1 MEFLE
6 VERRGDVAWVFFNDF
21 SKVLAAPEPPTRD
34 VHSGL
39 GWELQDLRYDADV
52 RVVVL
57 TGRDDGVFY
66 TVPDAAHY
74 EIQANR
80 DRVNPLKQESIGGPP
95 QHYPEAVETL
105 LLMDK
110 PVVAR
115 VNGDAI
121 GFGQSVL
128 WACDII
134 LAREDAVIS
143 DVHTGQ
149 GGVVDSTGILRGF
162 PQAITPGD
170 GATSTFPLFVPPT
183 YLKEYMFL
191 SPAVT
196 ARELAEMRV
205 VNRAVPLAEL
215 DAAVD
220 EMVSRLLA
228 RPARV
233 LAHTKRVCNRHV
245 VEQLLR
251 ARDLANAYEINDLW
265 NHAKDGSM

>member
-1 MEFLE
+1 MEFVE
-6 VERRGDVAWVFFNDF
+6 IERRGDVVWVFLNGF
-21 SKVLAAPEPPTRD
+21 SKVLAASEPPTTD
-34 VHSGL
+34 VHEGL
-39 GWELQDLRYDADV
+39 GRAMHDARYDADV
-52 RVVVL
+52 RLVVL
-57 TGRDDGVFY
+57 TGRQDGEFY
-66 TVPDAAHY
+66 TVPDADHY
-74 EIQANR
+74 QVQEHR
-80 DRVNPLKQESIGGPP
+80 DRVNPLKREFIGGPP
-95 QHYPEAVETL
+95 ERYPDAIESI

-149 GGVVDSTGILRGF
+149 GEVVDSGGVRRGF
-162 PQAITPGD
+162 PQALTPGD
-170 GATSTFPLFVPPT
+170 GAMSSFPLFVPPT
-183 YLKEYMFL
+183 KLKEYMFL
-191 SPAVT
+191 STTFT
-196 ARELAEMRV
+196 ARELAAMNV
-205 VNRAVPLAEL
+205 VNHAVPMSEL
-215 DAAVD
+215 DAVVD
-220 EMVSRLLA
+220 DIVSRLLA

-233 LAHTKRVCNRHV
+233 LAGTKRVCNKNL
-245 VEQLLR
+245 VEQMIR